1 MLRSY
6 FIALCCF
13 LFNTYCFSQYDWKL
27 EKNKNGIKVYL
38 SDVPGKNFKAAK
50 VDCTLTGTY
59 AKLVGILTNV
69 PNFPDWIYHNKSSK
83 LIRRNNPL
91 DFIYHTETSMPWPM
105 SNRDAIIHMQIKTD
119 SLPRFLTITG
129 TGEPGLLPKTSGKV
143 RVSYFKANWKVTMPS
158 AQTINI
164 IYTIELDPGGSVPAW
179 IANMFADK
187 GPYESFSN
195 LADLLKK

>member
-59 AKLVGILTNV
+59 AKLVG
-69 PNFPDWIYHNKSSK
+69 
-83 LIRRNNPL
+83 
-91 DFIYHTETSMPWPM
+91 
-105 SNRDAIIHMQIKTD
+105 
-119 SLPRFLTITG
+119 PRFLTITG

>member
-69 PNFPDWIYHNKSSK
+69 PNFLLH
-83 LIRRNNPL
+83 
-91 DFIYHTETSMPWPM
+91 
-105 SNRDAIIHMQIKTD
+105 
-119 SLPRFLTITG
+119 FLT
-129 TGEPGLLPKTSGKV
+129 
-143 RVSYFKANWKVTMPS
+143 
-158 AQTINI
+158 
-164 IYTIELDPGGSVPAW
+164 
-179 IANMFADK
+179 
-187 GPYESFSN
+187 
-195 LADLLKK
+195 